1 MGEFASGIYST
12 AALPREHGKRMEW
25 LDRFQSK
32 FGSWYQSHFGVEED
46 SELTPRDVLRKIV
59 DAMESFRS
67 EGLDGR
73 VYVPNK
79 YVLELAVM
87 NADERA
93 YMLSFLDEQ
102 ELSSVLE
109 RYIAH
114 KNYLTRGPLDFIIE
128 EIDALPGE
136 DKLYVRALFDKSAK
150 PEFPA
155 APQNPAPPN
164 PAIPDLAAVLDNRT
178 HLRYGGGVDEDERI
192 VDEPTVHARAQAH
205 DWLEDATVHAAPTAW
220 AALLVE
226 SVDGQR
232 SLISINKAV
241 FTVGRS
247 RHSNNDLVLAEDG
260 QVSKRHARIEREN
273 DGHATLYDL
282 ASTNG
287 TFVNQQIV
295 PVNIT
300 LGSGDVILIGRTRIE
315 FQLQQQP
322 STPARPAVSQ
332 QLAGAGTS
340 PVLSAPAGGD
350 PTAQVARLTRV
361 SDGSTHLLGSEALI
375 GRSMTC
381 DITLTETAVSTQQ
394 ARIQKSEDSTADA
407 PRYTVQDLSGRGST
421 LVNGRPMRIAE
432 RFPLHSGDKITLG
445 GVGFTFT
452 LE

>member
-1 MGEFASGIYST
+1 
-12 AALPREHGKRMEW
+12 MEW

-136 DKLYVRALFDKSAK
+136 EKLYVRALFEKNGR
-150 PEFPA
+150 PESVAFATPA
-155 APQNPAPPN
+155 AAPPPPN
-164 PAIPDLAAVLDNRT
+164 PLPDRAEILANRT
-178 HLRYGGGVDEDERI
+178 LLRYGGSDEDERI
-192 VDEPTVHARAQAH
+192 VDEPTVHARSQAH

-232 SLISINKAV
+232 SLISINKPV

-282 ASTNG
+282 SSTNG
-287 TFVNQQIV
+287 TFVNDQIV
-295 PVNIT
+295 PVNTT
-300 LGSGDVILIGRTRIE
+300 LGSGDVILIGRTRVE
-315 FQLQQQP
+315 FQLQQL
-322 STPARPAVSQ
+322 S
-332 QLAGAGTS
+332 
-340 PVLSAPAGGD
+340 SAPAKATAAMASSNAAASSAVKSPANPD
-350 PTAQVARLTRV
+350 PTVQVARLTRV
-361 SDGSTHLLGSEALI
+361 SDGTTHLLGSDALI

-381 DITLTETAVSTQQ
+381 DITLTEPAVSTQQ
-394 ARIQKSEDSTADA
+394 ARFQQSETASVDA
-407 PRYTVQDLSGRGST
+407 PRYTIQDLSGRGTT

-432 RFPLHSGDKITLG
+432 RFPLNPGDKITFG
-445 GVGFTFT
+445 GVAFEFTV
-452 LE
+452 E

>member
-1 MGEFASGIYST
+1 
-12 AALPREHGKRMEW
+12 MEW
-25 LDRFQSK
+25 FDRFHSK
-32 FGSWYQSHFGVEED
+32 FGSWYQSHFGVQED

-87 NADERA
+87 NADERS

-128 EIDALPGE
+128 EIEALPGE
-136 DKLYVRALFDKSAK
+136 DKLYVRALFDKTGKSEGTLAGRT
-150 PEFPA
+150 A
-155 APQNPAPPN
+155 APVVNAL
-164 PAIPDLAAVLDNRT
+164 PDRADILANRT
-178 HLRYGGGVDEDERI
+178 LLRYGGSDEDERI
-192 VDEPTVHARAQAH
+192 VDEPTVHARSQAH
-205 DWLEDATVHAAPTAW
+205 DWPEDATVHAAPTAW

-232 SLISINKAV
+232 SLISINKPV

-282 ASTNG
+282 SSTNG
-287 TFVNQQIV
+287 TFVNDQIV
-295 PVNIT
+295 PVNTT
-300 LGSGDVILIGRTRIE
+300 LGSGDVILIGRTRVE
-315 FQLQQQP
+315 FQLQQP
-322 STPARPAVSQ
+322 PLAPRNPTTAPVSFSEAASKASNSSA
-332 QLAGAGTS
+332 AGE
-340 PVLSAPAGGD
+340 
-350 PTAQVARLTRV
+350 PTAQVARFTRV
-361 SDGSTHLLGSEALI
+361 SDGSTHLLGSEALV

-381 DITLTETAVSTQQ
+381 DITLSEPAVSTQQ
-394 ARIQKSEDSTADA
+394 ARFQQSETAAADA
-407 PRYTVQDLSGRGST
+407 PRYTIQDLSGRGTT

-432 RFPLHSGDKITLG
+432 RFPIHSGDKITFG
-445 GVGFTFT
+445 GVGFEFSV
-452 LE
+452 E